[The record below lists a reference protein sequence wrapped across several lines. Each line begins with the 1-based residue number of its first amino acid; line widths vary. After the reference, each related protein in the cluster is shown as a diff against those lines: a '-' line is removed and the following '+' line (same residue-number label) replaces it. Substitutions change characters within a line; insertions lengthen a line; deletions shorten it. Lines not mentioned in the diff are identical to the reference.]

1 MNIKELG
8 NYELVNEN
16 TDNPVLIGT
25 PRFYNFSVQTKGANS
40 AITNYPVFNVEEQLD
55 VNDSLRNLIYAASD
69 FAGQSGNGCGY
80 WWYIT
85 DVKSEYITE
94 RPTVSIEEG
103 FLYYLVISATV
114 VVVQDAN
121 FPATSPSGV

>member
-8 NYELVNEN
+8 NYELVNDN
-16 TDNPVLIGT
+16 NDNPVLIGT
-25 PRFYNFSVQTKGANS
+25 PTFYNFSVQTRGSNS
-40 AITNYPVFNVEEQLD
+40 AITNYPVFNAEEQLD
-55 VNDSLRNLIYAASD
+55 VNDSLRNLIYAASV

-94 RPTVSIEEG
+94 RPVVTVEDG
-103 FLYYLVISATV
+103 FLYFLVLSATV
-114 VVVQDAN
+114 IVVADRN
-121 FPATSPSGV
+121 IPSTSPSGV